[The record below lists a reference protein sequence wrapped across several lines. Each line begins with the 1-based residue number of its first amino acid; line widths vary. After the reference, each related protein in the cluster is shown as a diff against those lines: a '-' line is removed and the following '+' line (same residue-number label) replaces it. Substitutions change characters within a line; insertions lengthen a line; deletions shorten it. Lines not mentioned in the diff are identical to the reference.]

1 MKVMAKVTISGCV
14 YEEWKAFYDS
24 YQADRV
30 RFIKNETVLQQGDHA
45 AEVAF
50 EITDLEGLKDLS
62 QRGDILDFE
71 AKNSIV
77 VEIEP
82 I

>member
-1 MKVMAKVTISGCV
+1 MKVVAKVKISGCV
-14 YEEWKAFYDS
+14 YKEWKAFYDS

-45 AEVAF
+45 AEVVF

>member
-1 MKVMAKVTISGCV
+1 MKVMAKVTISGCA

-45 AEVAF
+45 AEVVF
-50 EITDLEGLKDLS
+50 EITDLEGLTDMS
-62 QRGDILDFE
+62 QRGDILDVE

-82 I
+82 L